1 MVALDVLSEGF
12 ISVIGS
18 NFNDYLWGKLSSLLI
33 YNDAE
38 NLRTDLTYEVY
49 ENTNIDYTYKN
60 AGLIFKKSGFVL
72 FRLRFVDFKAIG
84 LIKESKV

>member
-18 NFNDYLWGKLSSLLI
+18 NFNDYFWGKLSSLLI

-49 ENTNIDYTYKN
+49 ENTNIDYTTKML
-60 AGLIFKKSGFVL
+60 G
-72 FRLRFVDFKAIG
+72 
-84 LIKESKV
+84 